1 MKGRRIGLPAN
12 LRNLDDDSEQAL
24 AGAVEAFKKAGA
36 TIVDV
41 TLPQSFFQAS
51 YDWVPLCAVEAAVAH
66 AETYPK
72 HAGDYGP
79 VLAGLLDTG
88 LKLSGLDLQR
98 LLLRRATLKGE
109 LDKLLASVDLLLLPV
124 MERAV
129 WSLEALA
136 AGGREVEAVAGR
148 LRGRQLR
155 RAVQQLRTSLAP
167 ALYGEGEQTLAA
179 AAVQALEQHRKLLVC
194 SDAAAGALLESR
206 LENLPG
212 AEKVF
217 DFGAMSYANTALTA
231 RLSRK
236 LRKAP
241 QAEPA
246 RTLARVQ
253 VMQKLTGAALTV
265 GCVELPQSR
274 LLLVG
279 GKKGCWLRCLASDE
293 NPGLWLLDMLRRA
306 ACGLPQAGGTNWQPY
321 GRAVPDAA
329 LTPASL
335 TAEQSAS
342 PRPKRRRL
350 GKALVVLLL
359 LALAALAA
367 GWYYTGGDLAAL
379 PQKLQSLGA
388 ESLPHAGAKLV

>member
-1 MKGRRIGLPAN
+1 MTNKENRPAGCV
-12 LRNLDDDSEQAL
+12 LRLFGAPEQTVQK
-24 AGAVEAFKKAGA
+24 AVEA
-36 TIVDV
+36 
-41 TLPQSFFQAS
+41 LPDTWQGT
-51 YDWVPLCAVEAAVAH
+51 VHCRTRG
-66 AETYPK
+66 AETLV
-72 HAGDYGP
+72 A
-79 VLAGLLDTG
+79 
-88 LKLSGLDLQR
+88 LQSS
-98 LLLRRATLKGE
+98 T
-109 LDKLLASVDLLLLPV
+109 PQ
-124 MERAV
+124 
-129 WSLEALA
+129 
-136 AGGREVEAVAGR
+136 
-148 LRGRQLR
+148 QLH
-155 RAVQQLRTSLAP
+155 RAVQLLRTSLAP

-179 AAVQALEQHRKLLVC
+179 AAVQTLEQHRKLLVC
-194 SDAAAGALLESR
+194 SDAAGALLESR

-217 DFGAMSYANTALTA
+217 DFGAMSYANAALTA

-253 VMQKLTGAALTV
+253 TMQRMTGAALAV

-279 GKKGCWLRCLASDE
+279 GKKGCWLRCTAMDE

-306 ACGLPQAGGTNWQPY
+306 ACGLPQAGGTSWQPY

-329 LTPASL
+329 LTPAAL
-335 TAEQSAS
+335 AAAPPAL
-342 PRPKRRRL
+342 PRPKRHRI
-350 GKALVVLLL
+350 GKVLAVLLL

>member
-1 MKGRRIGLPAN
+1 MTKEEKCPAGCV
-12 LRNLDDDSEQAL
+12 LRLFGAPEQTVQK
-24 AGAVEAFKKAGA
+24 AVEA
-36 TIVDV
+36 
-41 TLPQSFFQAS
+41 LPDTWQGTVHCRSRG
-51 YDWVPLCAVEAAVAH
+51 
-66 AETYPK
+66 AETLV
-72 HAGDYGP
+72 A
-79 VLAGLLDTG
+79 
-88 LKLSGLDLQR
+88 LQSS
-98 LLLRRATLKGE
+98 T
-109 LDKLLASVDLLLLPV
+109 PQ
-124 MERAV
+124 
-129 WSLEALA
+129 
-136 AGGREVEAVAGR
+136 
-148 LRGRQLR
+148 QLH

-194 SDAAAGALLESR
+194 SDAAAGMLLESR
-206 LENLPG
+206 LENLSG

-217 DFGAMSYANTALTA
+217 DFGAMSYANAALTA

-236 LRKAP
+236 LRKSP

-253 VMQKLTGAALTV
+253 AMQRMTSAALV
-265 GCVELPQSR
+265 AGCVELPQSH

-293 NPGLWLLDMLRRA
+293 NPGLWLLDLLRRA

-329 LTPASL
+329 LTPAAL
-335 TAEQSAS
+335 AAKQSAS
-342 PRPKRRRL
+342 PRPKHHRL
-350 GKALVVLLL
+350 GRVLTVLLL

>member
-1 MKGRRIGLPAN
+1 MTKEEKCPAGCV
-12 LRNLDDDSEQAL
+12 LRLFGAPEQTVQK
-24 AGAVEAFKKAGA
+24 AVEA
-36 TIVDV
+36 
-41 TLPQSFFQAS
+41 LPDTWQGTVHCRSRG
-51 YDWVPLCAVEAAVAH
+51 
-66 AETYPK
+66 AETLV
-72 HAGDYGP
+72 A
-79 VLAGLLDTG
+79 
-88 LKLSGLDLQR
+88 LQSS
-98 LLLRRATLKGE
+98 T
-109 LDKLLASVDLLLLPV
+109 PQ
-124 MERAV
+124 
-129 WSLEALA
+129 
-136 AGGREVEAVAGR
+136 
-148 LRGRQLR
+148 QLH

-194 SDAAAGALLESR
+194 SDAAAGMLLESR
-206 LENLPG
+206 LENLSG

-217 DFGAMSYANTALTA
+217 DFGAMSYANAALTA

-236 LRKAP
+236 LRKSP

-253 VMQKLTGAALTV
+253 AMQRMTSAALV
-265 GCVELPQSR
+265 AGCVELPQSH

-293 NPGLWLLDMLRRA
+293 NPGLWLLDLLRRA

-335 TAEQSAS
+335 AAAPPAP
-342 PRPKRRRL
+342 PRPKHHRL

>member
-1 MKGRRIGLPAN
+1 MTKEENRPAGCV
-12 LRNLDDDSEQAL
+12 LRLFGTPEQTVQK
-24 AGAVEAFKKAGA
+24 AVE
-36 TIVDV
+36 V
-41 TLPQSFFQAS
+41 LPDTWQGT
-51 YDWVPLCAVEAAVAH
+51 VHCRTRG
-66 AETYPK
+66 AETLV
-72 HAGDYGP
+72 A
-79 VLAGLLDTG
+79 
-88 LKLSGLDLQR
+88 LQSS
-98 LLLRRATLKGE
+98 T
-109 LDKLLASVDLLLLPV
+109 PQ
-124 MERAV
+124 
-129 WSLEALA
+129 
-136 AGGREVEAVAGR
+136 
-148 LRGRQLR
+148 QLH
-155 RAVQQLRTSLAP
+155 RAVQLLRTSFAP

-194 SDAAAGALLESR
+194 SDAAAGALLETR

-217 DFGAMSYANTALTA
+217 DFGAMSYANAALNA

-253 VMQKLTGAALTV
+253 AIQKLTGAALAV
-265 GCVELPQSR
+265 GCVELPHSR

-279 GKKGCWLRCLASDE
+279 GKKGC
-293 NPGLWLLDMLRRA
+293 WLLDMLRRA
-306 ACGLPQAGGTNWQPY
+306 ACGLPQAGGTSWQPY
-321 GRAVPDAA
+321 GKAVPDTALMPAA
-329 LTPASL
+329 LTAVPL
-335 TAEQSAS
+335 VP

-350 GKALVVLLL
+350 GKALAVLLL

-388 ESLPHAGAKLV
+388 ESLPHAGARLI

>member
-1 MKGRRIGLPAN
+1 MTKEENRPAGCV
-12 LRNLDDDSEQAL
+12 LRLFGAPEQT
-24 AGAVEAFKKAGA
+24 VQK
-36 TIVDV
+36 
-41 TLPQSFFQAS
+41 
-51 YDWVPLCAVEAAVAH
+51 AVAALPDTWQGTVH
-66 AETYPK
+66 CRTRGAETLV
-72 HAGDYGP
+72 A
-79 VLAGLLDTG
+79 
-88 LKLSGLDLQR
+88 LQSS
-98 LLLRRATLKGE
+98 T
-109 LDKLLASVDLLLLPV
+109 PQ
-124 MERAV
+124 
-129 WSLEALA
+129 
-136 AGGREVEAVAGR
+136 
-148 LRGRQLR
+148 QLH
-155 RAVQQLRTSLAP
+155 RAVQQLQTSLAL

-194 SDAAAGALLESR
+194 SDTAAGALLETR

-253 VMQKLTGAALTV
+253 AIQRMTGAALAV
-265 GCVELPQSR
+265 GCVELPHSR

-279 GKKGCWLRCLASDE
+279 GKKGCWLRCVAPDE

-321 GRAVPDAA
+321 GKAVPDAA
-329 LTPASL
+329 LTPVSPA
-335 TAEQSAS
+335 AAPPAQ

-350 GKALVVLLL
+350 GKALAVLLL

-388 ESLPHAGAKLV
+388 ESLPHAGARLI

>member
-1 MKGRRIGLPAN
+1 MTNKENRPAGCV
-12 LRNLDDDSEQAL
+12 LRLFGAPEQTVQK
-24 AGAVEAFKKAGA
+24 AVEA
-36 TIVDV
+36 
-41 TLPQSFFQAS
+41 LPDTWQGT
-51 YDWVPLCAVEAAVAH
+51 VHCRTRG
-66 AETYPK
+66 AETLV
-72 HAGDYGP
+72 A
-79 VLAGLLDTG
+79 
-88 LKLSGLDLQR
+88 LQSS
-98 LLLRRATLKGE
+98 T
-109 LDKLLASVDLLLLPV
+109 PQ
-124 MERAV
+124 
-129 WSLEALA
+129 
-136 AGGREVEAVAGR
+136 
-148 LRGRQLR
+148 QLH
-155 RAVQQLRTSLAP
+155 RAVQLLR
-167 ALYGEGEQTLAA
+167 
-179 AAVQALEQHRKLLVC
+179 EQHRKLLVC

-217 DFGAMSYANTALTA
+217 DFGAMSYANAALTA

-253 VMQKLTGAALTV
+253 TMQRMTGAALAV

-279 GKKGCWLRCLASDE
+279 GKKGCWLRCTAMDE

-306 ACGLPQAGGTNWQPY
+306 ACGLPQAGGTSWQPY

-329 LTPASL
+329 LTPAAL
-335 TAEQSAS
+335 AAAPPAL
-342 PRPKRRRL
+342 PRPKRHRI
-350 GKALVVLLL
+350 GKVLAVLLL